1 MKIIL
6 AGIFSILF
14 CGSCFA
20 LPEVE
25 FIYFNL
31 STNEIWIERVIGLPA
46 EASPGRMGPAKGQDR
61 PSEKST
67 TFFETVRV
75 ADKLKIVWKDNGPKG
90 WPGGGKPGDLSR
102 PGVVHEAE
110 FKRDDLKIP
119 ARMKSGKVRFTFLGN
134 DKWRITF
141 SGK

>member
-14 CGSCFA
+14 CGSCSA

-31 STNEIWIERVIGLPA
+31 STNEIWIERVLGLPS
-46 EASPGRMGPAKGQDR
+46 EASPGRLGPAKGKDR
-61 PSEKST
+61 PSEKSM

-75 ADKLKIVWKDNGPKG
+75 ADKLKIIWKDNGPQG

-134 DKWRITF
+134 DKW
-141 SGK
+141 SVKYVE